1 MTVGERVPTRVAVQT
16 NCVVLV
22 GAEGELLETVRQA
35 SLYASGAQTIEAS
48 LDNLATVA
56 AERRPYAIVV
66 PRDVYDFGGS
76 DLDALARDV
85 DAGLV
90 VVSDSVQLE
99 LLVASLGDAAS
110 RLG

>member
-1 MTVGERVPTRVAVQT
+1 VLGSRVPTRLTTQT
-16 NCVVLV
+16 NAVVLV
-22 GAEGELLETVRQA
+22 AADGELVETVRQA
-35 SLYASGAQTIEAS
+35 ALYASGAQTIEAL
-48 LDNLATVA
+48 LDNLATVV
-56 AERRPYAIVV
+56 AEMRPYAIVV

-90 VVSDSVQLE
+90 VVSHSVQLE
-99 LLVASLGDAAS
+99 LLVTSLSDAAS